1 MNTNQ
6 EQAVS
11 PIETLTF
18 RKGDK
23 QATVVTDGLHFATY
37 EARERKLHS
46 KLSTAIAY
54 LEGRGYK
61 IIVDLWNT

>member
-1 MNTNQ
+1 MSQ

-23 QATVVTDGLHFATY
+23 QAFVVTDGLHYATY
-37 EARERKLHS
+37 ERDERKWHR

-54 LEGRGYK
+54 LESRGYT
-61 IIVDLWNT
+61 IIVDLWNM